1 MFGDLGQDKS
11 IISTVELI
19 WTTANYDFFRVVS
32 VVWPWAPICHKYPD
46 KKPLKGEMFI
56 CFTIPGYSPWL
67 RQHHSGRTWND
78 DIIHSQ
84 EQIETHGSLALYV
97 HAQLMSLTLLQF
109 RASPG
114 NRAIH
119 IQKTCD
125 VFSHQ
130 LTIKTIPHRHA
141 HWPTWATVL

>member
-32 VVWPWAPICHKYPD
+32 VVWPWAPICHKS
-46 KKPLKGEMFI
+46 L
-56 CFTIPGYSPWL
+56 TRSHL
-67 RQHHSGRTWND
+67 REKCLFASQFQVTVHGWGDVIVAGTWND

-114 NRAIH
+114 NRATH

-130 LTIKTIPHRHA
+130 LTVKTIPHRHA
-141 HWPTWATVL
+141 HRPTWATVL